1 MKRLGVALCLAILA
15 LVPAAAKGAPPA
27 FSDGHGLHVV
37 SVTQVDS
44 RLVNVR
50 LSTAAL
56 SGQPNV
62 RILLPAGYASDP
74 SARYPVIYLIHGT
87 SGRAS
92 DWTTKGDAE
101 RTVGNRP
108 VIVVMPDIG
117 IDGDGGGWCTN
128 WWNDGRG
135 GNPEWETFH
144 IAQLVPWVD
153 ANLRTQAHRNGRA
166 IFGLSQGGFCA
177 LAYAARHPDLFVSAG
192 SFSGADD
199 IAAHGPIADPLV
211 TPVIQATAVGL
222 DHVPPDSFFGPR
234 ATEEINWA
242 AHDPATLAGNLR
254 GMNLYAFTGNGRPGP
269 LDPLVPDPGAM
280 AIEAGAHELTQL
292 FHETL
297 IGLGIPIHYDDYGP
311 GTHIWPYWT
320 RDFREVIGPVM
331 RDFAAAPPL
340 PKRIFYQ
347 SADPRYSAWG
357 WRVSVKRPAR
367 EFSTLARAG
376 ARGFTLS
383 GSGAATVVTPA
394 LYGKHARLLVRITS
408 PAERRSVR
416 LRAGRSGRL
425 HVPLLLGPG
434 NPFQQYTP
442 QAGVTGT
449 RVYTARVTV
458 RRRPH

>member
-1 MKRLGVALCLAILA
+1 VRRLAALFLA
-15 LVPAAAKGAPPA
+15 LAALAPAAAPAAPPA

-37 SVTQVDS
+37 SVTQLDP

-50 LSTAAL
+50 FSAGVLT
-56 SGQPNV
+56 GQPNV
-62 RILLPAGYASDP
+62 RILLPDGYASNP
-74 SARYPVIYLIHGT
+74 NARYPVIYLIHGT

-92 DWTTKGDAE
+92 DWTTMGDAE

-117 IDGDGGGWCTN
+117 INGDGGGWCTN

-135 GNPEWETFH
+135 GKPMWETFH
-144 IAQLVPWVD
+144 IAQLIPWVD
-153 ANLRTQAHRNGRA
+153 ANLRTQAKRDGRA

-177 LAYAARHPDLFVSAG
+177 LTYAARHPDLFVSAG

-199 IAAHGPIADPLV
+199 IAAHGAIADPLV
-211 TPVIQATAVGL
+211 TPVIQVTATAL

-269 LDPLVPDPGAM
+269 LDPPLPNPGAM

-297 IGLGIPIHYDDYGP
+297 TSLGIPIHYDDYGP
-311 GTHIWPYWT
+311 GTHIWPYWA
-320 RDFREVIGPVM
+320 RDFRQVIGPVM
-331 RDFAAAPPL
+331 QDFAAAPP
-340 PKRIFYQ
+340 PPRRIYYQ
-347 SADPRYSAWG
+347 SADARYSAWG
-357 WRVSVKRPAR
+357 WRVSVSRPAR
-367 EFSTLARAG
+367 EFSTLAGAG
-376 ARGFTLS
+376 ARGFSLS
-383 GSGAATVVTPA
+383 GSGSATVVTPA
-394 LYGKHARLLVRITS
+394 FYGKRARVLVRIAS

-416 LRAGRSGRL
+416 RRADRHGRL
-425 HVPLLLGPG
+425 HLALRLGPG
-434 NPFQQYTP
+434 NPFQQFTP
-442 QAGVTGT
+442 QAAATGT
-449 RVYTARVTV
+449 KVYTARVTV
-458 RRRPH
+458 RRRSH